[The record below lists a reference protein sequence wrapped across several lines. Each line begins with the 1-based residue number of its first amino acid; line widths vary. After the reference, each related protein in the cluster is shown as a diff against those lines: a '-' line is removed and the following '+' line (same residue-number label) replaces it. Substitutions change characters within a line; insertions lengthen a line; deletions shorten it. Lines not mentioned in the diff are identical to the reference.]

1 MDTKRELKTG
11 LVMVVVVCL
20 AMVGT
25 AVGGIIYVDASASG
39 SNNGSSWT
47 NAYNYLQDALADAN
61 SLGVPVE
68 IWVAEGIHT
77 PDSNSGDPNGSGDRT
92 ATFQLINDVALKGG
106 YAGFGEPNPNA
117 RDIEAYETVLSGDLD
132 GNDVGFANNAENSY
146 HVVTGSGTDANAVLD
161 GFTLTAGNA
170 NGSGTDRYGG
180 GMYNDSGSP
189 TLNNCTFTGNSANYY
204 GGGMYND
211 SGSPMLTNCTFTGNS
226 ANYYGGGMY
235 NKSYSSPMLTN
246 CTFTGNSANYYGGG
260 MYNYGDSSP
269 MLTNCTFT
277 GNSANYYGG
286 GMYNYGGSN
295 PAVTNCTFSGNSAD
309 YGGGMYNYVDSSPM
323 LTNCILWGDTPQ
335 EVYGGA
341 VITYSDVQGGW
352 AGDDNINTDPCFVDA
367 DGPDDTVG
375 TEDDN
380 LRLWAGSP
388 CIDAGDNNSVPDD
401 IFDVDNDGNT
411 IEPLPWDLDG
421 RPRIADGDC
430 NDTEIVDMGAY
441 EFAWGYLGDFDG
453 QCDVDIDDL
462 AFLCDQWLL
471 EELSWDVWPNGGDGF
486 VNFLDWA
493 IFADEWGVTVDIE
506 SLVDFAGQW
515 LKSGSNY
522 YIADIAPLPHGDGT
536 VNFLDFA
543 ALANNWL
550 AGL

>member
-189 TLNNCTFTGNSANYY
+189 TL
-204 GGGMYND
+204 
-211 SGSPMLTNCTFTGNS
+211 TNCTFTGNS

-235 NKSYSSPMLTN
+235 N
-246 CTFTGNSANYYGGG
+246 C
-260 MYNYGDSSP
+260 
-269 MLTNCTFT
+269 
-277 GNSANYYGG
+277 
-286 GMYNYGGSN
+286 GGSN
-295 PAVTNCTFSGNSAD
+295 PAVTNCTFSGNSAN
-309 YGGGMYNYVDSSPM
+309 YGGGMYNCGDSSPT
-323 LTNCILWGDTPQ
+323 LSNCILWGDTPQ